1 MEDNETITYITT
13 LLSPLLYITKLATA
27 RTMLFT
33 KRELRI
39 CFFKIDISKWNSIG
53 FKGDNIIPKA

>member
-1 MEDNETITYITT
+1 MEGNETITYITT
-13 LLSPLLYITKLATA
+13 LLSPSLYITKLATA

-39 CFFKIDISKWNSIG
+39 CFFKIDISMWNSIG